1 MIIFNF
7 EKDHAITALP
17 SMENLLLLH
26 GALGSAAM
34 LKPLQESL
42 QDSFKVYTL
51 DFSGH
56 GGKPLPME
64 PFNMELFEQDILHF
78 LDEQQLDSTHVFGY
92 SMGGYAALSL
102 ALQHPER
109 FKSIYTLATKFAWS
123 AEAAEKE
130 TKLLNPEKIEEKVPS
145 FAAAL
150 AQRHAPQDWKQVMH
164 YTAAMMRRLGR
175 RPALTTD
182 TLPQLQLPVQ
192 VAVGDHDNMV
202 TVEETLWAYRLL
214 PNANLQVLPNTRH
227 PFETLSVELLNQH
240 IRQFIG
246 QVAVEDTATP

>member
-1 MIIFNF
+1 MQ
-7 EKDHAITALP
+7 
-17 SMENLLLLH
+17 NLLLLH

-34 LKPLQESL
+34 LKPLQEAL
-42 QDSFKVYTL
+42 QNNFSVYTL

-56 GGKPLPME
+56 GGKPLPQE
-64 PFNMELFEQDILHF
+64 PFRMELFVQDILHF
-78 LDEQQLDSTHVFGY
+78 LEQQQLSSTHVFGY

-109 FKSIYTLATKFAWS
+109 IRSVYTLATKFAWS

-130 TKLLNPEKIEEKVPS
+130 TKLLNPDKVAEKVPQ

-150 AQRHAPQDWKQVMH
+150 AQRHAPQDWRQVMQH
-164 YTAAMMRRLGR
+164 TAAMMRQLGQH
-175 RPALTTD
+175 PTLTPES
-182 TLPQLQLPVQ
+182 LPQLQVPVQ
-192 VAVGDHDNMV
+192 VAVGDRDTMV

-214 PNANLQVLPNTRH
+214 PNAQLQVLPNTRH
-227 PFETLSVELLNQH
+227 PFETLSIQNLTQH

-246 QVAVEDTATP
+246 QVSVEPTEIP